1 MLSENENET
10 KPIRKSAARKGKTGQ
25 EGKKA
30 EPRKRKAA
38 PRQDPQPDQSLET
51 VETIDVS
58 ATPAEN
64 ILTDTSP
71 SEASPVVPVAAA
83 ETDQQQDLQ
92 PDQLP
97 EAAET
102 ISAPV
107 TLIETIQFEVPSS
120 EEDSAVPDVP
130 TVAEPVSY
138 QAIADAYRRYTTES
152 LDRTQTFF
160 GRLAGVRSLDKAF
173 ELQTEFAKQAYDGF
187 VAESRKIRELH
198 SQLARQR
205 LKQWEGLVARMMGPR

>member
-1 MLSENENET
+1 MLSEDENET
-10 KPIRKSAARKGKTGQ
+10 KPIRKSAARKGKTEQ
-25 EGKKA
+25 QGKKA

-38 PRQDPQPDQSLET
+38 PRQDPLPDQLLET
-51 VETIDVS
+51 AAMIDVS
-58 ATPAEN
+58 ATLAES
-64 ILTDTSP
+64 ILTDISAG
-71 SEASPVVPVAAA
+71 EVVPVVPA

-107 TLIETIQFEVPSS
+107 TLIETIAFDVPFS
-120 EEDSAVPDVP
+120 EEASAVPDVP

-198 SQLARQR
+198 GQLTRQR
-205 LKQWEGLVARMMGPR
+205 WKQWEGFVAQMMGPR